1 MNDLQGVLLAIVI
14 WAYWSYVGALAVR
27 VRRRTRKLAGIVPS
41 QALEQA
47 MWLLWVPLV
56 LAWMLLPWLAS
67 QRGEGPWALPAFA
80 RESPYAALRWAGV
93 ALALLCLA
101 LSVTCWRRMGKSWRM
116 SVTPGD
122 KTELITTG
130 PYAYVRHPIYALS
143 ILLMLCTL
151 LVVPTGPVLLMAAV
165 HITLMLVKA
174 RNEERF
180 LAGVHGPA
188 YERYCRQTGR
198 FLPRLGGHAAGASPR

>member
-1 MNDLQGVLLAIVI
+1 MNDPQAVSLAIVI
-14 WAYWSYVGALAVR
+14 WAYWSYVGALSVR

-41 QALEQA
+41 EPLEQA

-67 QRGEGPWALPAFA
+67 QHSVGPWALPAFA
-80 RESPYAALRWAGV
+80 RDNPYAALRWAG
-93 ALALLCLA
+93 AGLALLCLA

-165 HITLMLVKA
+165 HVTLMLVKA

-198 FLPRLGGHAAGASPR
+198 FLPRLGGHAAGGNPR

>member
-1 MNDLQGVLLAIVI
+1 MNDLQAVLLAIVI
-14 WAYWSYVGALAVR
+14 CAYWSYVGALAVR

-41 QALEQA
+41 QPLEQA

-56 LAWMLLPWLAS
+56 LAWMLLPWLATQHS
-67 QRGEGPWALPAFA
+67 EGPWALPAFA
-80 RESPYAALRWAGV
+80 REPPYALLRWAG
-93 ALALLCLA
+93 AGLALLCLA

-116 SVTPGD
+116 SITPGD

-143 ILLMLCTL
+143 VLLMLCTL

-165 HITLMLVKA
+165 HITLMLLKA

-180 LAGVHGPA
+180 LVGVHGTA
-188 YERYCRQTGR
+188 YQHYCRQTGR
-198 FLPRLGGHAAGASPR
+198 FLPRLGGPAADSTPR

>member
-14 WAYWSYVGALAVR
+14 WAYWSYVGALSIR

-41 QALEQA
+41 QPLEQA

-56 LAWMLLPWLAS
+56 LAWMLLPWLAA
-67 QRGEGPWALPAFA
+67 QRSEGPWALPAFA
-80 RESPYAALRWAGV
+80 RENPYAALRWAGV
-93 ALALLCLA
+93 VVALLCLA

-116 SVTPGD
+116 SITPGD
-122 KTELITTG
+122 ETELITTG

-143 ILLMLCTL
+143 VLLMLCTL

-180 LAGVHGPA
+180 LAGMHGAA

-198 FLPRLGGHAAGASPR
+198 FLPRLGGPGTDGNPR

>member
-1 MNDLQGVLLAIVI
+1 MNDLQALLLAIVI
-14 WAYWSYVGALAVR
+14 WAYWSYVGALSVR

-41 QALEQA
+41 QPLEQA

-56 LAWMLLPWLAS
+56 LAWMLLPWLAA
-67 QRGEGPWALPAFA
+67 QRSTGAWALPAFA
-80 RESPYAALRWAGV
+80 RENPFAALRWAGV
-93 ALALLCLA
+93 AIALLCLA
-101 LSVTCWRRMGKSWRM
+101 LSVVCWRRMGKSWRM

-122 KTELITTG
+122 KTELVTTG

-143 ILLMLCTL
+143 MLLMLCTL
-151 LVVPTGPVLLMAAV
+151 WVVPTAPVLLMAALHV
-165 HITLMLVKA
+165 TLMLVKA

-198 FLPRLGGHAAGASPR
+198 FLPRRGGPAATNPP